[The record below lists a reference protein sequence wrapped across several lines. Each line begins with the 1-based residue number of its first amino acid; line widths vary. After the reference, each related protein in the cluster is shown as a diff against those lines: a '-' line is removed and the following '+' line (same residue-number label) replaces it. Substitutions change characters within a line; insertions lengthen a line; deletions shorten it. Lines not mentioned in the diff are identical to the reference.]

1 MKGALRI
8 PYYSGYLLF
17 FRVKIVSSNSNIIIF
32 KTVMTLRFLLFFCI
46 FWLEKWRFTITFHQG
61 IQLPQTK
68 NLQSAYLIYNREN
81 YGLCEKYRFKY
92 HR

>member
-46 FWLEKWRFTITFHQG
+46 F
-61 IQLPQTK
+61 
-68 NLQSAYLIYNREN
+68 
-81 YGLCEKYRFKY
+81 
-92 HR
+92 